1 MGPLL
6 AWRKTSFESLKRNF
20 MWPALGALAVGI
32 LMIAFGVR
40 PWTDVAY
47 FYALMAAMLAALVAL
62 TVTSEFIRGGRVIS
76 RHTGQNLLASMV
88 HLFHRNTRRYGGY
101 IVHFGVAVVIIGILG
116 TPFNQDK
123 EKEMGFGDKMTIG
136 PYTLVCES
144 YTQDDNPNY
153 SNEWAIINVF
163 KGDRKIDT
171 MYPERRFYKASQ
183 QPQTLPRIR
192 STYKED
198 LYLTYEG
205 LNEQTGPS
213 HHQGPPEPAGDVDLG
228 RSADHDRRNRAG
240 A

>member
-1 MGPLL
+1 
-6 AWRKTSFESLKRNF
+6 
-20 MWPALGALAVGI
+20 
-32 LMIAFGVR
+32 
-40 PWTDVAY
+40 
-47 FYALMAAMLAALVAL
+47 MLAALVAL
-62 TVTSEFIRGGRVIS
+62 TVASEFIRGGRVIS

-163 KGDRKIDT
+163 KGDKQVDDHVSRAALLQGQPAAAD
-171 MYPERRFYKASQ
+171 PAQNSFDGQRRS
-183 QPQTLPRIR
+183 LP
-192 STYKED
+192 D
-198 LYLTYEG
+198 LRRA
-205 LNEQTGPS
+205 QRDDRHGPS
-213 HHQGPPEPAGDVDLG
+213 SRPT
-228 RSADHDRRNRAG
+228 
-240 A
+240 